1 LKKKNKGSVSTLRS
15 ISLSQENK
23 TKRPSLEEEKVVIL
37 RAQSGDRA
45 AAEQLYSWF
54 GLQIFRSVI
63 LARLPDVDHAEDVL
77 WDTFRIV
84 FEKIEQFQNFD
95 RSIFFWIR
103 RIAIN
108 LVIDTYRK
116 RVKQSKIAE
125 SILARDA
132 LSEVMSVPESSP
144 DQGLIDKDARSLIEL
159 SLSRLHTRYAQAL
172 RLRLLEDK
180 DREECADIMGVRV
193 GDFDVI
199 FHRACVAFRDNYPP

>member
-1 LKKKNKGSVSTLRS
+1 M
-15 ISLSQENK
+15 SQEK
-23 TKRPSLEEEKVVIL
+23 EQKGPSLEEEKVVIL

-54 GLQIFRSVI
+54 GIQIFRSVI
-63 LARLPDVDHAEDVL
+63 LARLPDVDQAEDVL

-84 FEKIEQFQNFD
+84 FEKIEQFQTFD

-132 LSEVMSVPESSP
+132 LSEVMSTSEASP
-144 DQGLIDKDARSLIEL
+144 DQGLIDQDARSLIEI
-159 SLSRLHTRYAQAL
+159 SLSRLNDRYAQAL

-180 DREECADIMGVRV
+180 DREECAEIMGVRV
-193 GDFDVI
+193 GNFDVI
-199 FHRACVAFRDNYPP
+199 FHRACSAFRDNYPP

>member
-1 LKKKNKGSVSTLRS
+1 M
-15 ISLSQENK
+15 SQEK
-23 TKRPSLEEEKVVIL
+23 EQKGPSLEEEKVVIL

-54 GLQIFRSVI
+54 GIQIFRSVI
-63 LARLPDVDHAEDVL
+63 LARLPDVDQAEDVL

-84 FEKIEQFQNFD
+84 FEKIEQFQTFD

-132 LSEVMSVPESSP
+132 LSEVMSTSEASP
-144 DQGLIDKDARSLIEL
+144 DQGLIDQDARSLIEI
-159 SLSRLHTRYAQAL
+159 SLSRLNVRYAQAL

-180 DREECADIMGVRV
+180 DREECAEIMGVRV
-193 GDFDVI
+193 GNFDVI
-199 FHRACVAFRDNYPP
+199 FHRACSAFRDNYPP

>member
-1 LKKKNKGSVSTLRS
+1 MSQEKENKG
-15 ISLSQENK
+15 
-23 TKRPSLEEEKVVIL
+23 PSLEEEKIVIV

-54 GLQIFRSVI
+54 GIQIFRGVI
-63 LARLPDVDHAEDVL
+63 LARLPDVDQAEDVL

-84 FEKIEQFQNFD
+84 FEKIEQFQTFD

-108 LVIDTYRK
+108 LVIDSYRK

-125 SILARDA
+125 AILSRDA
-132 LSEVMSVPESSP
+132 LSEVMSTPESSP
-144 DQGLIDKDARSLIEL
+144 DQGLVDQDARALIEI
-159 SLSRLHTRYAQAL
+159 SLSRLNERYAQAL

-180 DREECADIMGVRV
+180 DREECAEIMGVRV
-193 GDFDVI
+193 GNFDVI
-199 FHRACVAFRDNYPP
+199 FHRACSAFRDNYPP

>member
-1 LKKKNKGSVSTLRS
+1 M
-15 ISLSQENK
+15 SQEK
-23 TKRPSLEEEKVVIL
+23 EKQGPSLEEEKLVIV

-54 GLQIFRSVI
+54 GIQIFRGVI
-63 LARLPDVDHAEDVL
+63 LARLPDVDQAEDVL

-84 FEKIEQFQNFD
+84 FEKIEQFQTFD

-108 LVIDTYRK
+108 LVIDSYRK

-125 SILARDA
+125 AILSRDA
-132 LSEVMSVPESSP
+132 LSEVMSTPESSP
-144 DQGLIDKDARSLIEL
+144 DQGLVDQDARALIEI
-159 SLSRLHTRYAQAL
+159 SLRRLNERYAQAL

-180 DREECADIMGVRV
+180 DREECAEIMGVRV
-193 GDFDVI
+193 GNFDVI
-199 FHRACVAFRDNYPP
+199 FHRACSAFRDNYPP

>member
-1 LKKKNKGSVSTLRS
+1 M
-15 ISLSQENK
+15 SQEK
-23 TKRPSLEEEKVVIL
+23 EKQGPSLEEEKIVIV

-54 GLQIFRSVI
+54 GIQIFRGVI
-63 LARLPDVDHAEDVL
+63 LSRLPDVDQAEDVL

-84 FEKIEQFQNFD
+84 FEKIEQFQTFD

-108 LVIDTYRK
+108 LVIDSYRK

-125 SILARDA
+125 AILSRDA
-132 LSEVMSVPESSP
+132 LSEVMSTPESSP
-144 DQGLIDKDARSLIEL
+144 DQGLVDQDARALIEI
-159 SLSRLHTRYAQAL
+159 SLRRLNERYAQAL

-180 DREECADIMGVRV
+180 DREECAEIMGVRV
-193 GDFDVI
+193 GNFDVI
-199 FHRACVAFRDNYPP
+199 FHRACSAFRDNYPP

>member
-1 LKKKNKGSVSTLRS
+1 MSQEKENKG
-15 ISLSQENK
+15 
-23 TKRPSLEEEKVVIL
+23 PSLEEEKVVIV

-54 GLQIFRSVI
+54 GIQIFRGVI
-63 LARLPDVDHAEDVL
+63 LARLPDVDQAEDVL

-84 FEKIEQFQNFD
+84 FEKIEQFQTFD

-108 LVIDTYRK
+108 LVIDSYRK

-125 SILARDA
+125 AILSRDA
-132 LSEVMSVPESSP
+132 LSEVMSTPESSP
-144 DQGLIDKDARSLIEL
+144 DQGLVDQDARALIEI
-159 SLSRLHTRYAQAL
+159 SLSRLNERYAQAL

-180 DREECADIMGVRV
+180 DREECAEIMGVRV
-193 GDFDVI
+193 GNFDVI
-199 FHRACVAFRDNYPP
+199 FHRACSAFRDNYPP

>member
-1 LKKKNKGSVSTLRS
+1 M
-15 ISLSQENK
+15 SQEK
-23 TKRPSLEEEKVVIL
+23 EKKGPSLEEEKIVIV

-54 GLQIFRSVI
+54 GIQIFRGVI
-63 LARLPDVDHAEDVL
+63 LARLPDVDQAEDVL

-84 FEKIEQFQNFD
+84 FEKIEQFQTFD

-108 LVIDTYRK
+108 LVIDSYRK

-125 SILARDA
+125 AILSRDA
-132 LSEVMSVPESSP
+132 LSEVMSTPESSP
-144 DQGLIDKDARSLIEL
+144 DQGLVDQDARALIEI
-159 SLSRLHTRYAQAL
+159 SLRRLNERYAQAL

-180 DREECADIMGVRV
+180 DREECAEIMGVRV
-193 GDFDVI
+193 GNFDVI
-199 FHRACVAFRDNYPP
+199 FHRACSAFRDNYPP